1 MSISTPNPL
10 AAQRRLSGV
19 TTSSPSTTL
28 ASATS
33 PERGRPTYTF
43 PHPRDLTPKG
53 RRNSLSH
60 NNDNPAEKVAE
71 LTAKFRIS
79 IPKRRGSGA
88 SGLSNST
95 SEQSIT
101 SMQQA
106 AQEEAERE
114 AERRRKELGHKLA
127 VALEKGDV
135 VVAPASTINEQKL
148 REIRLDS
155 AVNLGTTKEVP
166 LRLSTSRSKSGTESG
181 DITMSFPTTTNLST
195 SDDAAKNEG
204 GGRSNRIT
212 WERQEVGKDANVDVG
227 RYAGGPSY
235 DPAHRLNRRNSS
247 LAIATAKAA
256 GIKRVVIAPPPGR
269 RGFGAAKLSRGNGQS
284 DGTGDGRLSHAAL
297 LRLPPAAAA
306 AKSQA
311 LLSEGP
317 MPKRRKSS
325 AKSAKSAKASS
336 DRPRSR
342 SRDRIGEIVSE
353 ESTEDGEEDGEEE
366 GDEWDEESLL
376 QLTDWWRQVLA
387 AGATPSPKE
396 MVMMDSFLAEFIK
409 EDMPRVDMILRT
421 RLHRLLVAIIDG
433 AEIRGEG
440 EDEERF
446 HELAKKASL
455 LERRWMKATRGRLFG
470 MERERRE
477 IMFGNSG
484 RLAQVKPWSKGEE
497 KETRWV
503 TERNE
508 RAGMA
513 DVEPGA

>member
-1 MSISTPNPL
+1 MS
-10 AAQRRLSGV
+10 
-19 TTSSPSTTL
+19 
-28 ASATS
+28 
-33 PERGRPTYTF
+33 
-43 PHPRDLTPKG
+43 K
-53 RRNSLSH
+53 
-60 NNDNPAEKVAE
+60 
-71 LTAKFRIS
+71 
-79 IPKRRGSGA
+79 
-88 SGLSNST
+88 ST
-95 SEQSIT
+95 SEQSLA
-101 SMQQA
+101 SMQEA
-106 AQEEAERE
+106 TQEEAERE
-114 AERRRKELGHKLA
+114 TERRRKELGHKLA
-127 VALEKGDV
+127 SALERGDV
-135 VVAPASTINEQKL
+135 VVTPASTIDEQKL
-148 REIRLDS
+148 REVRSDS
-155 AVNLGTTKEVP
+155 AVNLGTKEVP
-166 LRLSTSRSKSGTESG
+166 LRLLTSRTKSGTESG
-181 DITMSFPTTTNLST
+181 DITMSFSTPQSFSTNDDEAT
-195 SDDAAKNEG
+195 NKGDVKSDKV
-204 GGRSNRIT
+204 T
-212 WERQEVGKDANVDVG
+212 WESQEVGKGSEVG

-235 DPAHRLNRRNSS
+235 NPAHFLNRRNSS

-256 GIKRVVIAPPPGR
+256 GIKHVVIAPPPGH
-269 RGFGAAKLSRGNGQS
+269 RGFGTAKLNRGTGQS
-284 DGTGDGRLSHAAL
+284 DGTGEGRLSHAAL
-297 LRLPPAAAA
+297 LRLPLAATAT
-306 AKSQA
+306 KSQA

-325 AKSAKSAKASS
+325 AKSAKAVRATT
-336 DRPRSR
+336 DRPRSS

-353 ESTEDGEEDGEEE
+353 ESTEDADEDDEE

-396 MVMMDSFLAEFIK
+396 MMMMDSFLAEFMK

-470 MERERRE
+470 MERERRD

-484 RLAQVKPWSKGEE
+484 RLAHVKPWSKGEE